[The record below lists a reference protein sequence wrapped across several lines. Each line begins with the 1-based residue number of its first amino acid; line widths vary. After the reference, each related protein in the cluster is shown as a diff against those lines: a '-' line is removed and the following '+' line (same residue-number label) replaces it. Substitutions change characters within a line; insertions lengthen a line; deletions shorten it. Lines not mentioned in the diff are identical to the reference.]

1 MYSREKPQLAQTLV
15 PLHASQKIE
24 GMSRLSQEMEN
35 MAQTLSYDS
44 VHRMDLLVSHELG
57 LALPVVFRC
66 LEPV

>member
-1 MYSREKPQLAQTLV
+1 M
-15 PLHASQKIE
+15 IE
-24 GMSRLSQEMEN
+24 GMSRLSQQMEN

-44 VHRMDLLVSHELG
+44 VHRMDLLVSYELG